1 MLSALQSRETGF
13 GVHIS
18 RIQMEEINDTC
29 RGRNYSGLDAAIAIH
44 GQVVKKDLE
53 QSPFV
58 LSFEL
63 GMNNEGYW
71 TYNHTS
77 IQSSRYFS
85 RRLTSHFYSII
96 RRDMQ
101 RSLWVVWMH
110 IMNRD
115 YGGAQPMMR
124 ESKIKEHDCYL
135 GSNAQTLDVGD
146 TQSFV
151 FTLDNNG
158 PAFWTHHIKGRS
170 IEMTVY
176 YRLHQEI
183 LE

>member
-18 RIQMEEINDTC
+18 RIQMEEINDTR
-29 RGRNYSGLDAAIAIH
+29 RGRNYSDLDAAIAIH

-58 LSFEL
+58 VRFEL

-85 RRLTSHFYSII
+85 SRLTSHFYSII
-96 RRDMQ
+96 CRDMQ
-101 RSLWVVWMH
+101 RSLWVVWML
-110 IMNRD
+110 I
-115 YGGAQPMMR
+115 
-124 ESKIKEHDCYL
+124 
-135 GSNAQTLDVGD
+135 V
-146 TQSFV
+146 
-151 FTLDNNG
+151 
-158 PAFWTHHIKGRS
+158 
-170 IEMTVY
+170 
-176 YRLHQEI
+176 
-183 LE
+183 